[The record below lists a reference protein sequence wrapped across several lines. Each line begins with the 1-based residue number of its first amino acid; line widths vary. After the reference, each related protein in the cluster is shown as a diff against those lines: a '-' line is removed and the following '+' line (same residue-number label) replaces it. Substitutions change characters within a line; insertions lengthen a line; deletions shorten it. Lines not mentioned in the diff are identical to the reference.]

1 MRRLPPLPRYY
12 RETGRKRAGTR
23 DRMGAFAVILV
34 QSTSHAIQAERA
46 LKRAGLAVKLI
57 PTPRHLSSDC
67 GSAVRIA
74 AADRASAERA
84 LDGAGVPIERMAE
97 LD

>member
-1 MRRLPPLPRYY
+1 V
-12 RETGRKRAGTR
+12 AQ
-23 DRMGAFAVILV
+23 FAVILV
-34 QSTSHAIQAERA
+34 HSTSRAIQVERL

-74 AADRASAERA
+74 AEDQTQSEQLLKESR
-84 LDGAGVPIERMAE
+84 VPIERIE
-97 LD
+97 PLDV

>member
-1 MRRLPPLPRYY
+1 MA
-12 RETGRKRAGTR
+12 K
-23 DRMGAFAVILV
+23 FAVILV
-34 QSTSHAIQAERA
+34 HSTSHAIQAERL

-74 AADRASAERA
+74 ADDRTRGEQVLNEARV
-84 LDGAGVPIERMAE
+84 LIDRIER
-97 LD
+97 LDE

>member
-1 MRRLPPLPRYY
+1 MA
-12 RETGRKRAGTR
+12 E
-23 DRMGAFAVILV
+23 FAVILFH
-34 QSTSHAIQAERA
+34 STSHAVYAERV
-46 LKRAGLAVKLI
+46 LRRAGLAVKMI

-74 AADRASAERA
+74 ASDQPASLEA
-84 LDGAGVPIERMAE
+84 LGAAGVVFDRVEK